1 MNNNTQHDAG
11 LRADDGFGLVEVI
24 VSMVILAVIAIA
36 FLPVL
41 IQGMKQSVANSTL
54 ATATQ
59 LVNEKLQLAQAS
71 GPTCSNVSLV
81 AGQEDFIDEYGVT
94 IRVVTTVGTCPVAV
108 GTIEVA
114 VTTTRLDTS
123 AVLAKAE
130 TLVFVQ

>member
-1 MNNNTQHDAG
+1 MNKNMQRDAG

-41 IQGMKQSVANSTL
+41 IQGMKQSVANATL

-71 GPTCSNVSLV
+71 GPTCTNVTLV
-81 AGQEDFIDEYGVT
+81 AGEEDFVDDHGVT
-94 IRVVTTVGTCPVAV
+94 IHVTTTVGTCPVAV

-114 VTTTRLDTS
+114 VTATRAGTS
-123 AVLAKAE
+123 DVLAVAK

>member
-1 MNNNTQHDAG
+1 MNTNTQDDAG
-11 LRADDGFGLVEVI
+11 FRNDDGFGLVEVI

-71 GPTCSNVSLV
+71 GPTCTNVMLV
-81 AGQEDFIDEYGVT
+81 TGEEDFVDDHGVT
-94 IRVVTTVGTCPVAV
+94 IHISTTVGTCPAAT
-108 GTIEVA
+108 GTVEVS
-114 VTTTRLDTS
+114 VTTTRADTS
-123 AVLAKAE
+123 AVLAVAD

>member
-1 MNNNTQHDAG
+1 MKHNTQHVAG
-11 LRADDGFGLVEVI
+11 LRDDDGFGLVEVI

-71 GPTCSNVSLV
+71 GPVCTNVSLV
-81 AGQEDFIDEYGVT
+81 AGQEDFVDDYGVT
-94 IRVVTTVGTCPVAV
+94 IRVTTIVGTCPAAV
-108 GTIEVA
+108 GTVEVG

-123 AVLAKAE
+123 AVLAVAE

>member
-1 MNNNTQHDAG
+1 MNTNTQHDAG
-11 LRADDGFGLVEVI
+11 FRDDAGFGLVEVI

-59 LVNEKLQLAQAS
+59 LVNERLQLAQAS
-71 GPTCSNVSLV
+71 GPTCTNVLLV
-81 AGQEDFIDEYGVT
+81 AGEQDFVDDHGVT
-94 IRVVTTVGTCPVAV
+94 IHVTTTVGACPAAV
-108 GTIEVA
+108 GTVEVA
-114 VTTTRLDTS
+114 VVTTRLDTS
-123 AVLAKAE
+123 AVLAEAD

>member
-1 MNNNTQHDAG
+1 MKHNTQRDAG
-11 LRADDGFGLVEVI
+11 LRADDGFGLIEVV

-71 GPTCSNVSLV
+71 GPTCTNVLLV
-81 AGQEDFIDEYGVT
+81 AGEEDFVDDHGVT
-94 IRVVTTVGTCPVAV
+94 IHVTTTVGTCPAAV
-108 GTIEVA
+108 GTVEVA

-123 AVLAKAE
+123 VVLAVAE